1 MAPGGGNTPSAAVT
15 VLAQNHGAS
24 CIRPNERQE
33 TMALGCKARRMQGSA
48 INRTRRI
55 ARRIAAVVV
64 LVPAIGACSADIGL
78 NNVTFTPNPEPARS
92 KPDWATFSGSKSEFT
107 LRPVAQT
114 DLVGPEGQCAGG
126 PGQVA
131 PAPGEPVLPPSTP
144 TVQGGI
150 ALQMT
155 ECDVV
160 TPRWRHRQGRYR
172 RQRTRR
178 AGRDADLQPRAVA
191 RRLPVHRW
199 AADLDR
205 AAQRPAGRGQRPKI
219 HARA

>member
-1 MAPGGGNTPSAAVT
+1 M
-15 VLAQNHGAS
+15 
-24 CIRPNERQE
+24 
-33 TMALGCKARRMQGSA
+33 
-48 INRTRRI
+48 
-55 ARRIAAVVV
+55 VV

-160 TPRWRHRQGRYR
+160 
-172 RQRTRR
+172 RR
-178 AGRDADLQPRAVA
+178 AGATDKVDIAANERGERAVTLTFS
-191 RRLPVHRW
+191 RGPWPGVYRFTGGRLISIERLNGPP
-199 AADLDR
+199 AA
-205 AAQRPAGRGQRPKI
+205 AKGQKSTPAHKKPTGT
-219 HARA
+219 

>member
-1 MAPGGGNTPSAAVT
+1 
-15 VLAQNHGAS
+15 
-24 CIRPNERQE
+24 
-33 TMALGCKARRMQGSA
+33 MQGSA
-48 INRTRRI
+48 INRTKRI

-131 PAPGEPVLPPSTP
+131 PGPGEPVLPPSTP

-160 TPRWRHRQGRYR
+160 K
-172 RQRTRR
+172 R
-178 AGRDADLQPRAVA
+178 AGATDKVDIAANERGERAVTLTFS
-191 RRLPVHRW
+191 RGPWPGVYRFTGGRLISIERLSGPP
-199 AADLDR
+199 AA
-205 AAQRPAGRGQRPKI
+205 AKGQKSTPAGKKPTGI
-219 HARA
+219 

>member
-1 MAPGGGNTPSAAVT
+1 MA
-15 VLAQNHGAS
+15 
-24 CIRPNERQE
+24 
-33 TMALGCKARRMQGSA
+33 
-48 INRTRRI
+48 
-55 ARRIAAVVV
+55 V

-78 NNVTFTPNPEPARS
+78 NNVTFTSTPEPSRS

-107 LRPVAQT
+107 LRPVAQS

-131 PAPGEPVLPPSTP
+131 AAPGEPVLPPSTP

-160 TPRWRHRQGRYR
+160 K
-172 RQRTRR
+172 R
-178 AGRDADLQPRAVA
+178 AGATDRVDIAANERGERAVTMTFHKGPWPGVY
-191 RRLPVHRW
+191 RFTSGRLVSIERLNEPPPKGQKS
-199 AADLDR
+199 A
-205 AAQRPAGRGQRPKI
+205 PGRKKPTGT
-219 HARA
+219 